1 MWVYNNSAPD
11 IYHYGV
17 LGMKWGV
24 RRTPEQLGHRKIK
37 AGTKMYRSTVDAN
50 ESTTGSKYVTYLPP
64 DRDMY
69 RGAYADGLRTYRGK
83 KPSDPIYEKT
93 YNLKKDLNIPSRE
106 TVREVSEK
114 VRSKSDG
121 KKVAIEIGMAYAK
134 NFWGATRYSTFE
146 AITSKLGRDPKDA
159 KEYKKE
165 VLKLQTEIGR
175 DYANRVKDMNV
186 NDYFRSLTDSFGS
199 STYNRN
205 LVISELKKM
214 GYNAMVDE
222 AGVGGG
228 TYRGHRRMREGVD
241 PLIIFDGDD
250 ALDEIKTEQVS
261 KSTQNNATARNRQWY
276 RTANSPRFRDKPW

>member
-1 MWVYNNSAPD
+1 MED
-11 IYHYGV
+11 RLIHYGV
-17 LGMKWGV
+17 LGMKWGI

-69 RGAYADGLRTYRGK
+69 RGAYADGLRAYRGK

-93 YNLKKDLNIPSRE
+93 YKLKKDLNIPSRE
-106 TVREVSEK
+106 TVQRVSEK
-114 VRSKSDG
+114 VRSSESG
-121 KKVAIEIGMAYAK
+121 KKAAVEMGQAFVKNYLGENRYSTYSAVAAKLGRAPKDISEYRKEVSNFQREAAK
-134 NFWGATRYSTFE
+134 NF
-146 AITSKLGRDPKDA
+146 
-159 KEYKKE
+159 
-165 VLKLQTEIGR
+165 V
-175 DYANRVKDMNV
+175 NRVKDMNT
-186 NDYFRSLTDSFGS
+186 NDYFKSLTDSFGS

-228 TYRGHRRMREGVD
+228 TQEGQRRNREGVD

-250 ALDEIKTEQVS
+250 ALEEIGTKSVS
-261 KSTQNNATARNRQWY
+261 RYTQNNATVRNRDWY
-276 RTANSPRFRDKPW
+276 RTANSPMFSDKPW

>member
-24 RRTPEQLGHRKIK
+24 RRTPEQLGRRKLK
-37 AGTKMYRSTVDAN
+37 AGTTMYRSTVDAN

-69 RGAYADGLRTYRGK
+69 RGAYADGLRAYRGK

-93 YNLKKDLNIPSRE
+93 YKLKKDLNIPSRK
-106 TVREVSEK
+106 TVQEVSEK
-114 VRSKSDG
+114 VRTSASG
-121 KKVAIEIGMAYAK
+121 KKAAVEMGQAYVK
-134 NFWGATRYSTFE
+134 NYLGENRYTTYS
-146 AITSKLGRDPKDA
+146 AVSAKLGRAPKDVN
-159 KEYKKE
+159 EYKKE
-165 VLKLQTEIGR
+165 VSNFQREAAKNFV
-175 DYANRVKDMNV
+175 NRVKDMNT
-186 NDYFRSLTDSFGS
+186 NDYFKTLTDSFGS
-199 STYNRN
+199 SAYNRN

-228 TYRGHRRMREGVD
+228 TQEGRRRYREGVD

-261 KSTQNNATARNRQWY
+261 RSTQNNATTRNRQWY
-276 RTANSPRFRDKPW
+276 RTANSPMFRDEPW

>member
-1 MWVYNNSAPD
+1 MED
-11 IYHYGV
+11 TLIHYGV

-69 RGAYADGLRTYRGK
+69 RGAYADGLRAYRGK

-93 YNLKKDLNIPSRE
+93 YKLKKDLNIPSRE
-106 TVREVSEK
+106 TVQEVSEK
-114 VRSKSDG
+114 VRSSASG
-121 KKVAIEIGMAYAK
+121 KKAAVEMGQAFVKNYLGENRYSTYSAVAAKLGRAPKDINEYRKEVSNFQREAAK
-134 NFWGATRYSTFE
+134 NF
-146 AITSKLGRDPKDA
+146 
-159 KEYKKE
+159 
-165 VLKLQTEIGR
+165 V
-175 DYANRVKDMNV
+175 NRVKDMNT
-186 NDYFRSLTDSFGS
+186 NDYFKSLTDSFGS

-205 LVISELKKM
+205 LIVSELKKM

-228 TYRGHRRMREGVD
+228 TQEGQRRNREGVD

-250 ALDEIKTEQVS
+250 ALEEIRTKSVS
-261 KSTQNNATARNRQWY
+261 RYTQNNATARNRQWY
-276 RTANSPRFRDKPW
+276 RTANSPMFRDKPW

>member
-1 MWVYNNSAPD
+1 MED
-11 IYHYGV
+11 TLIHYGV

-24 RRTPEQLGHRKIK
+24 RRTPKQLGHRKIK

-69 RGAYADGLRTYRGK
+69 RGAYADGLRAYRSK

-93 YNLKKDLNIPSRE
+93 YKLKKDLNIPSRK
-106 TVREVSEK
+106 TVQEVSEK
-114 VRSKSDG
+114 VRSSASG
-121 KKVAIEIGMAYAK
+121 KKAAVEMGQAFVKIYLGENRYSTYSAVAAKLGRAPKDMNEYRKEVSNFQREAAK
-134 NFWGATRYSTFE
+134 NF
-146 AITSKLGRDPKDA
+146 
-159 KEYKKE
+159 
-165 VLKLQTEIGR
+165 V
-175 DYANRVKDMNV
+175 NRVKDMNT
-186 NDYFRSLTDSFGS
+186 NDYFKSLTDSFGS

-205 LVISELKKM
+205 LIVSELKKM

-228 TYRGHRRMREGVD
+228 TQEGRRRSREGVD

-250 ALDEIKTEQVS
+250 ALEEIRTKSVS
-261 KSTQNNATARNRQWY
+261 RYTQNNATARNRQWY
-276 RTANSPRFRDKPW
+276 RTANSPMFRDKPW